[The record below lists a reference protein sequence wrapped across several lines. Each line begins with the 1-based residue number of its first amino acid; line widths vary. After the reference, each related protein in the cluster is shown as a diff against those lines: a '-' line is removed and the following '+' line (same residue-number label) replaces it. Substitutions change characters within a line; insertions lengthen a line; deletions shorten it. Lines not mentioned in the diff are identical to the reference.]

1 MTVKHF
7 AVFVT
12 LALLAAACGGAATT
26 TTTTTAPTT
35 ATAAGTARSLDL
47 TGVAMEIHVPPG

>member
-1 MTVKHF
+1 MKRF

-12 LALLAAACGGAATT
+12 LALLVAACGGTS
-26 TTTTTAPTT
+26 TTTTTAATT

>member
-1 MTVKHF
+1 VKHF

-12 LALLAAACGGAATT
+12 LALLVAACGGAATT